1 MKLLLAPFHF
11 FRESSDFLFTQ
22 RAVYQSTPE
31 NAPAVRPAPTTTAA
45 PETEEMKTAREKLT
59 ALKSTL
65 DAPATAATLMK
76 YVEEHAIDT
85 SDWAGNPQAALT
97 FFKEF
102 QASADGNKLAT
113 QAVVGRSLADPI
125 NILIEFLTDPG
136 TQGDPIAQEKF
147 KLGKE
152 VAISIAENISR
163 RKVELGK
170 AKSELDKMQTNGLD
184 RKAGDF
190 IGDVWD
196 RVGRMSTP
204 EKIAAFIGSV
214 MLTKM
219 MFADPPIDPAT
230 GKPHKTLFGFLKTAV
245 PVIFGANLGAEI
257 ITGKSGFDWIDEKT
271 GIFNKYL
278 PSAKR
283 QMPAFARALSE
294 KAAISQSSELKVMG
308 KLADVKMSSLMSTYD
323 PNVDPEHG
331 AIDHRIFGF
340 GDTEITDHDLYLIV
354 DTLVKKHE
362 VKPDPNNPSLEI
374 RTRGSF
380 KSTFATIE
388 NGGRDYT
395 FMEAAYY
402 LFEADAASML
412 MNTLD
417 PKQKAE
423 MVVRLRKDTDELFK
437 QVVGHKPHV
446 QEWGD
451 INFYGVDF
459 LLKEKEDRNGNPR
472 FSYWLNDSTPVSI
485 GSEDSND
492 MKEKS
497 VNSLKEIAKE
507 HIVRIIS
514 KEGAGTTLV
523 EKAPRQF
530 LKYDSDTWMLP
541 GVRLNNGGNTDII
554 ISEGRYGILTLTRKD
569 GGKAPCI
576 LEKGILNSTH
586 FLD

>member
-1 MKLLLAPFHF
+1 MKLQLTPFHF
-11 FRESSDFLFTQ
+11 FRESSDFLFAQ
-22 RAVYQSTPE
+22 RAVYQSAPE

-45 PETEEMKTAREKLT
+45 PETDEMRTAREKLT
-59 ALKSTL
+59 ELKSTL

-76 YVEEHAIDT
+76 YIEEHAIDT

-97 FFKEF
+97 FFRDF
-102 QASADGNKLAT
+102 QASADGNKLST
-113 QAVVGRSLADPI
+113 QAVVGRSVADPI
-125 NILIEFLTDPG
+125 NILINFLTDPG

-152 VAISIAENISR
+152 VAISIAENIGR
-163 RKVELGK
+163 RKAELGK
-170 AKSELDKMQTNGLD
+170 AKDELDKMQTNGLN

-190 IGDVWD
+190 IGDVWE

-204 EKIAAFIGSV
+204 EKIAAFVGSV

-230 GKPHKTLFGFLKTAV
+230 NKPHKTLFGFLKTAV
-245 PVIFGANLGAEI
+245 PVIFGVNLGSEI

-271 GIFNKYL
+271 GVFSKYS
-278 PSAKR
+278 PNAKR
-283 QMPAFARALSE
+283 QMPEFMRALSE
-294 KAAISQSSELKVMG
+294 HAAISQPSELKVMG
-308 KLADVKMSSLMSTYD
+308 KLADVKMSTIMGTYD
-323 PNVDPEHG
+323 ASVKREDG
-331 AIDHRIFGF
+331 KIDHRLFGF
-340 GDTEITDHDLYLIV
+340 GDTEITDEDLYLIV

-362 VKPDPNNPSLEI
+362 MKPEPNKPGILKRNVD
-374 RTRGSF
+374 SF
-380 KSTFATIE
+380 KNTFAGG
-388 NGGRDYT
+388 NGSRDYT

-402 LFEADAASML
+402 LFEADAVSML

-423 MVVRLRKDTDELFK
+423 KVARLRKDTDELFK
-437 QVVGHKPHV
+437 QVVAYKPHV

-459 LLKEKEDRNGNPR
+459 LVKETEDRNGNPR

-497 VNSLKEIAKE
+497 VNSLQAIAKE
-507 HIVRIIS
+507 HIVRKIS

-523 EKAPRQF
+523 QKDPQQF
-530 LKYDSDTWMLP
+530 LKYDSGAWMLP
-541 GVRLNNGGNTDII
+541 GVSLNNGGNTDII